1 MTGPCFV
8 DANVFVYAGDRRVP
22 SKQRRAI
29 EWLDLLWREQSG
41 RTSTQALNEAYVVLK
56 RVSEARACE
65 QDAWASVRKYFVWN
79 PASVD
84 VGLMRL
90 AREIEARHRISW
102 WDSLIVAAA
111 QSQDCTLLLTEDLQ
125 DGGVYGPVTVRSPF
139 TLEVREPAADYALN
153 TRIASPHRPR
163 GRPRR
168 TVREAAAKA

>member
-41 RTSTQALNEAYVVLK
+41 RTSTQALNEAYVALM
-56 RVSEARACE
+56 RIAGAGARE

-79 PASVD
+79 PAAVD

-90 AREIEARHRISW
+90 ARDIEARYRISW

-111 QSQDCTLLLTEDLQ
+111 QAQDCTLLLTEDLQ
-125 DGGVYGPVTVRSPF
+125 DGGVYGSVTVRSPF

-163 GRPRR
+163 RM
-168 TVREAAAKA
+168 VREALAKA